1 MAQTRTGLPRAAEEL
16 MDAFN
21 HSDWDRIRTML
32 APDLVYVETGT
43 GRRIEGV
50 DAYIEAL
57 ENWKRAFPDSSGTI
71 RNILVG
77 DDTVAEEIRWEA
89 THTGPL
95 ETADGRTIEASN
107 KRTATDASAWTRFDG
122 GTVREIHHYV
132 DALSIL
138 RQIGA
143 LPQ

>member
-1 MAQTRTGLPRAAEEL
+1 MAQTQTDLAHAVEEL

-21 HSDWDRIRTML
+21 QSDWDKIRAL
-32 APDLVYVETGT
+32 VAPDLVYIETGT

-50 DAYIEAL
+50 DAYIQLL
-57 ENWKRAFPDSSGTI
+57 ETWKRAFPDTSGTI
-71 RNILVG
+71 CNILVG
-77 DDTVAEEIRWEA
+77 DDTVAEEVRWEA